1 MIVLLIQILLLP
13 WVFTFAQ
20 EKKSNPYAG
29 NDTPDRLVFEG
40 IIGFQFGSIT
50 FIEASPIVGY
60 NLTRNFMTGLG
71 FTYQYSEMRNYYL
84 NTQTNETVS
93 RKNNI
98 MGIRIFG
105 RYFIPEISDVLQG
118 RLFLQAEYEYLTYTL
133 GFKLDAGGNF
143 IDPFGYPYAKGNEKI
158 GVNGVLVGGGLNQ
171 NLGKKMFANILVLYN
186 LNHTRETP
194 YSNPVIRV
202 GIGAGF

>member
-1 MIVLLIQILLLP
+1 MKWILIPALLVICH
-13 WVFTFAQ
+13 FSAAQ
-20 EKKSNPYAG
+20 QTRPNPYAQEEKPG
-29 NDTPDRLVFEG
+29 KLVIEG
-40 IIGFQFGSIT
+40 IVGFQFGSIT
-50 FIEASPIVGY
+50 FIEASPMIGY
-60 NLTRNFMTGLG
+60 KLSRNFMAGLG
-71 FTYQYSEMRNYYL
+71 FTYQYSEMRDYYL

-98 MGIRIFG
+98 MGVRVFG

-118 RLFLQAEYEYLTYTL
+118 RLFLQAEYEYLTYAL
-133 GFKLDAGGNF
+133 DFKLDAGGNY